1 MSGGTVTIG
10 SGERKTLHWLMAHRL
25 FILGA
30 DPPGLA
36 AIEGVSL
43 DQLAEEFREDLE
55 LMGDLGWEV
64 DDDRKTVDLT
74 MPADRLGKT
83 IKRLRRDARRAPCEA
98 PREHEPKE
106 ADDERWKRFQAAV
119 DACEEVL
126 DLLDHRESD
135 DSGAG
140 TADESNE
147 PSGCAASLCAADRLL
162 IEPPSIIILAAVER
176 AARHLGTDE
185 IDTLAVTE
193 HLGLEPDRGTVRAIH
208 QRLDR
213 LRNEGD
219 LTRVAR
225 GGGESWIL
233 TSEGR
238 NQLDK
243 SYEAGEVGE
252 LPESPQHRAW
262 REARVQAALRIE
274 GFEAELATLLDDA
287 NDLLDET
294 PRPRS
299 SKWFEFSERLSPAA
313 WRLGSAIH
321 CFQEWIEPDDDIQD
335 VDENPG
341 PSPGRRAV
349 STWDL
354 TTTELGGPA

>member
-1 MSGGTVTIG
+1 MSGGFVTIG
-10 SGERKTLHWLMAHRL
+10 SGERDTLHWLMARRL
-25 FILGA
+25 FILGQ
-30 DPPGLA
+30 DPPALA
-36 AIEGVSL
+36 LSEGVDL
-43 DQLAEEFREDLE
+43 DQLASEFGEDLE
-55 LMGDLGWEV
+55 LMEILGWEV
-64 DDDRKTVDLT
+64 EDARKTVELT

-83 IKRLRRDARRAPCEA
+83 IKRLRRDARRAPCET
-98 PREHEPKE
+98 PREHEPNE

-126 DLLDHRESD
+126 DLLDQREGGN
-135 DSGAG
+135 SGTG
-140 TADESNE
+140 TADELNE
-147 PSGCAASLCAADRLL
+147 PSGCAASLSAADRLL
-162 IEPPSIIILAAVER
+162 VEPPDIIILAAVER
-176 AARHLGTDE
+176 AARHLRTDE
-185 IDTLAVTE
+185 IDTVVVTE
-193 HLGLEPDRGTVRAIH
+193 HLGLEPDRRTVRAIH

-225 GGGESWIL
+225 DGGESWIL

-238 NQLDK
+238 NGLDK
-243 SYEAGEVGE
+243 GYEAGEVGE

-274 GFEAELATLLDDA
+274 GFEEELGTLLEEA
-287 NDLLDET
+287 SDLLEGV

-299 SKWFEFSERLSPAA
+299 SEWFAFSERLSPAA
-313 WRLGSAIH
+313 WRLGSAVH
-321 CFQEWIEPDDDIQD
+321 CFQEWIEPDDDVPD

-349 STWDL
+349 SAWDQ
-354 TTTELGGPA
+354 TSIELGGPA